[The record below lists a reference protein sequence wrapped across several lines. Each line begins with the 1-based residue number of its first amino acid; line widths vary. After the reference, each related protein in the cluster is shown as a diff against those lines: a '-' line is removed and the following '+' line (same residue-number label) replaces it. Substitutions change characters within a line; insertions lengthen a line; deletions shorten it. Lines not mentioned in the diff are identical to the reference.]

1 MGAQGVARDGSHP
14 LPCRR
19 SRRSV
24 PPMPSVG
31 VLLMRWLRWQW
42 VISTLVEDHLMIR
55 ADRGGQVTRGDQD
68 SVDGWER
75 TFPSTLS
82 MLQLASRHRICIVNI
97 FYRKHFVSFVLPE
110 ELDDGCRIPQGSRS
124 CPEQLLARGPS
135 QRRPF
140 PPIDLG
146 SSRSTLVAKGVA
158 PSRPQVNRS
167 KGPPLG
173 GTPSACAPKHPHP
186 VPDVPASHASAA
198 VDL

>member
-1 MGAQGVARDGSHP
+1 MRPGFGLLGAQGVARDGSHP

-82 MLQLASRHRICIVNI
+82 MLQRSSPAAIA
-97 FYRKHFVSFVLPE
+97 YVLHSTADT
-110 ELDDGCRIPQGSRS
+110 LSHSRS
-124 CPEQLLARGPS
+124 PRSWLIDGRLMAAARLPLSIAAARRGAALFSLWLGRGGPS
-135 QRRPF
+135 
-140 PPIDLG
+140 
-146 SSRSTLVAKGVA
+146 
-158 PSRPQVNRS
+158 
-167 KGPPLG
+167 
-173 GTPSACAPKHPHP
+173 H
-186 VPDVPASHASAA
+186 VPTAA
-198 VDL
+198 LCSG